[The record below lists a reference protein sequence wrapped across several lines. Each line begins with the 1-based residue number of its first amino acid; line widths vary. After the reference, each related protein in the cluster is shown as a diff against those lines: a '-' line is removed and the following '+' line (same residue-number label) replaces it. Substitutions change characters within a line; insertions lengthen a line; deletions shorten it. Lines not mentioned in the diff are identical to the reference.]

1 MLNKKLQNA
10 VTNNGT
16 NLLHEKYRRF
26 VFGKFSTGK
35 KLPWFSIKKTISYF
49 L

>member
-1 MLNKKLQNA
+1 MLNEKLQYA
-10 VTNNGT
+10 IANNGT

-26 VFGKFSTGK
+26 VFWKFSTGK
-35 KLPWFSIKKTISYF
+35 KLSGFSIKKTFLYF